1 MAMAKHAPN
10 PGAAKKLMEW
20 LVGAEAQ
27 SIYAEQ
33 NYEYPIREGV
43 KWAPLLADLGT
54 FKSDAL
60 PISTIAELRKDAV
73 KLVDEVGFDG

>member
-1 MAMAKHAPN
+1 
-10 PGAAKKLMEW
+10 MEC
-20 LVGAEAQ
+20 LGGAEAQ
-27 SIYAEQ
+27 PIYAEQ

-43 KWAPLLADLGT
+43 KWAPLLSELGA

-60 PISTIAELRKDAV
+60 PISTLAELRKGAV

>member
-1 MAMAKHAPN
+1 
-10 PGAAKKLMEW
+10 MEW

-33 NYEYPIREGV
+33 NYEYPICEGV
-43 KWAPLLADLGT
+43 KWVPLISYLGA

-60 PISTIAELRKDAV
+60 PISTIAEPRKDAV
-73 KLVDEVGFDG
+73 KLSDAVGFDG